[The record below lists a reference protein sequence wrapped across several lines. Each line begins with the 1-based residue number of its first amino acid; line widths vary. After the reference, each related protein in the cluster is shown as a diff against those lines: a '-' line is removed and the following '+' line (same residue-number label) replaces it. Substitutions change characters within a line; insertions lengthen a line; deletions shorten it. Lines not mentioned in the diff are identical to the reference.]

1 MILLV
6 LVFIVNRNFK
16 LLNRHGILLL
26 LSFVLLPF
34 SFFLFFH
41 VIIVCVPA
49 VLQLLLLFT
58 YYYYYLLTYLLIYL
72 FIFIILSIFLI
83 CGLDL
88 YKVQP
93 FKPSPHII
101 FTTVCIDTFKIC
113 KMKFCKRICCSLF
126 IVLV

>member
-58 YYYYYLLTYLLIYL
+58 CYYYYLLTYLLIYL

-93 FKPSPHII
+93 FKPSPHIT
-101 FTTVCIDTFKIC
+101 FTTDTFKIC
-113 KMKFCKRICCSLF
+113 KMKYVNFVKEYVVHRSLF
-126 IVLV
+126 